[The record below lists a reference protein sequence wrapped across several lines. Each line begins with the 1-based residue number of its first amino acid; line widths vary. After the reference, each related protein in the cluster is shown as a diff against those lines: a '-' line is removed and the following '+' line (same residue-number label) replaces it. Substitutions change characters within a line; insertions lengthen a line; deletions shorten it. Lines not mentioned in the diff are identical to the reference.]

1 MADIA
6 HSVER
11 KSVALEVRGSEPLIR
26 PIPKDE
32 TKSMNKHKRIFSR
45 LYAIYYLYN
54 IYINGDNNDIT
65 DLFMDTLRIKEFD
78 EKFSQD
84 IIHYYEMHKNK
95 IDEIRNHHQKRQD
108 ASVDKLLIIILNIA
122 ISEFLRDKNNYKII
136 ISEYIKITLLL
147 HSTGKNFIKSVLHNI
162 FNHLQKIK

>member
-26 PIPKDE
+26 PTPKDE

-45 LYAIYYLYN
+45 LHAIYCLYN
-54 IYINGDNNDIT
+54 TYINGNNNCDIT
-65 DLFMDTLRIKEFD
+65 SLFMDTLRINEFD

-84 IIHYYEMHKNK
+84 IINYYYLNENK
-95 IDEIRNHHQKRQD
+95 INEIRIHHQKRHD
-108 ASVDKLLIIILNIA
+108 ASVDRLLIIILDMA
-122 ISEFLRDKNNYKII
+122 ISEFLLNQNDYKII

-162 FNHLQKIK
+162 FNDLNK